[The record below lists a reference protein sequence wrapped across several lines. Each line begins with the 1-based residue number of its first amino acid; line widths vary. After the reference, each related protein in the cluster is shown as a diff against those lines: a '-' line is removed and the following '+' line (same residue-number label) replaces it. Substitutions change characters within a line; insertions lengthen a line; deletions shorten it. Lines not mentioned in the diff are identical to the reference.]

1 MHKVEFKKHFGFKYA
16 FAENWEFLIFGAK
29 DYYINTKVLKKI
41 EKTTG
46 MILVQIKSC
55 DGMAELWFGRMVA
68 ARKRNLANRI
78 V

>member
-1 MHKVEFKKHFGFKYA
+1 LHTVEFKKHFNFKYA
-16 FAENWEFLIFGAK
+16 LAENWEFLIFGAK
-29 DYYINTKVLKKI
+29 DYYINTKVLQKI

-55 DGMAELWFGRMVA
+55 DGTAELWFGRMVA